1 MSNKGTKT
9 IPKMTIREKETINR
23 FETFNKCSSILR
35 EFFGM
40 GFKSFNALSA
50 IMQFHYP
57 DIDLVR
63 LKRFWN
69 CQLMDKEIVEKVT
82 VVFEKMKNE

>member
-1 MSNKGTKT
+1 MSNKGTKS

-23 FETFNKCSSILR
+23 FDTYHKCSSVLR
-35 EFFGM
+35 EFFNM
-40 GFKSFNALSA
+40 GFKSFNALKA

-57 DIDLVR
+57 DIDLLK

-69 CQLMDKEIVEKVT
+69 CQLMDKEIVVKVT
-82 VVFEKMKNE
+82 FVFEKLKAE

>member
-1 MSNKGTKT
+1 MSNKGTKS

-23 FETFNKCSSILR
+23 FETFHKCSSILR
-35 EFFGM
+35 DFFTM
-40 GFKSFNALSA
+40 GFKSFNALKA

-57 DIDLVR
+57 DIDLVK

-69 CQLMDKEIVEKVT
+69 CQLMDKEIVAKVT
-82 VVFEKMKNE
+82 FVFDKLKSE